1 MYQSL
6 ITLRYAKALFLKAEE
21 DQITDKVSGDIQ
33 KIKNTFRENPEIYK
47 ILQSPMILDSK
58 KQKITREIFKEQVQD
73 ITLKFLL
80 LILKNNRT
88 PFLTSILRNFTDIYN
103 EKEGIKT
110 VELTTAIKI
119 DDKEK
124 SLIQDFIKDTFNA
137 KKISFK
143 EKTDKTLIGGF
154 IIQIEDQLI
163 DISVKKQLLN
173 IKEELA
179 RKN

>member
-6 ITLRYAKALFLKAEE
+6 VTLRYAKALFLKAEE
-21 DQITDKVSGDIQ
+21 DHITHEVSEDIQ

-47 ILQSPMILDSK
+47 ILQSPMVLESK
-58 KQKITREIFKEQVQD
+58 KQKITREIFQEQVQE

-88 PFLTSILRNFTDIYN
+88 ASLKNILRHFTDIYN

-110 VELTTAIKI
+110 VELTTAIKT

-124 SLIQDFIKDTFNA
+124 SLIQDLIKDTFNA

-163 DISVKKQLLN
+163 DVSVKKQLIN